1 MPIPIYQV
9 DAFTRKPFSGNPA
22 AVVLLSEQMP
32 DEWMLALAQEMNLSE
47 TAFLLPEADGYRLR
61 WFTPKLEVSLC
72 GHATLA
78 SGHVLAERDEL
89 LSGTEVKFY
98 TLSGLLTAA
107 RHGGKIE
114 LNFPA
119 LPTSPLPPRD
129 GLLETLGLQAEEILA
144 VEDSNGRALIEVDG
158 EKIVRQLKPDFNQL
172 AKDTGR
178 GVIVTSR
185 SADDRYDFISRFFA
199 SYAGIDEDP
208 VTGSAHCC
216 LAPYWATQLGKTTM
230 SAYQASARGGELE
243 VELAG
248 ERVFLRGNAV
258 IVFTGELRG

>member
-1 MPIPIYQV
+1 MTIPIYQI

-22 AVVLLSEQMP
+22 AVVLLNEKMP

-47 TAFLLPEADGYRLR
+47 TAFLLPERDGYRLR

-78 SGHVLAERDEL
+78 SGFVLAERGEL
-89 LSGTEVKFY
+89 LPGSEVKFY

-107 RHGGKIE
+107 RHGDRIE

-129 GLLETLGLQAEEILA
+129 GLLEALGLDVEDVVT
-144 VEDSNGRALIEVDG
+144 VEDSNGRALIEVNG
-158 EKIVRQLKPDFNQL
+158 EEIVRQLIPDFIQL

-185 SADDRYDFISRFFA
+185 GTEKYDFISRFFA

-216 LAPYWATQLGKTTM
+216 LAPYWAARLDKTTF

-243 VELAG
+243 VELVG
-248 ERVFLRGNAV
+248 ERVFLRGHAV
-258 IVFTGELRG
+258 TVFAGELRA